1 MRTVVVAALVAVILS
16 FGGIAQARNVIV
28 VDGTGNSGAVL
39 HAPDIQ
45 PGDTVTYVRYPATVL
60 WPSYNQSVDA
70 GKQAL
75 REAIADAPEGT
86 LVVAYSQGARIAGD
100 VLAEPETVGV
110 TGVLYSDPRQTNAG
124 IETQLPF
131 NLPGA
136 TMTGERDPFTVPVET
151 HCIPRDG
158 VCSWNNRDSLNSI
171 LGYFDSHTMYFDE
184 EYDSMLAKAIGQIG
198 ANSSM
203 VDANS

>member
-1 MRTVVVAALVAVILS
+1 MRGLVVAALVAVMLS
-16 FGGIAQARNVIV
+16 FGGVAQARNVIV

-70 GKQAL
+70 GKAAL

-86 LVVAYSQGARIAGD
+86 VIIGYSQGARIAGD

-136 TMTGERDPFTVPVET
+136 TMTGERDPFAVPVET
-151 HCIPRDG
+151 HCTATDG
-158 VCSWNNRDSLNSI
+158 VCDWSNTNPLGSI
-171 LGYFDSHTMYFDE
+171 IGYLKHHTTYFP
-184 EYDSMLAKAIGQIG
+184 
-198 ANSSM
+198 
-203 VDANS
+203 